1 MLTVR
6 DLKWTVNGASI
17 IDNAVL
23 SQIEAGD
30 GRYGR
35 ILLFVPD
42 HDTFVAMQRQYGG
55 TRLVEADQLAAE
67 GAMTIIAHVGLQA
80 QNDCNAQIYAEIVRR
95 NVPTYWV
102 SMQPVWEAWRGKSLV
117 ATV

>member
-6 DLKWTVNGASI
+6 ELKWTLNGAVI
-17 IDNAVL
+17 MDNAVL

-30 GRYGR
+30 ERYGR

-42 HDTFVAMQRQYGG
+42 QEALVAMQRQYGG
-55 TRLVEADQLAAE
+55 ERLVDASQLKAE
-67 GAMTIIAHVGLQA
+67 ETMTIIAHVGLQA
-80 QNDCNAQIYAEIVRR
+80 RSDGNAQIYAEVVARGI
-95 NVPTYWV
+95 PIYWV
-102 SMQPVWEAWRGKSLV
+102 SMQPVWEAWRGLSLI